1 MNYKYFLIL
10 SLIATWISIQPF
22 LNKFISQL
30 GNDIISSTNLSIMTM
45 VVRLLYDF
53 HYIYKKGNSDAT
65 LQSTNWK
72 YYFVFLIIIFGQ
84 TMIDGIVF
92 SKFDDI
98 ALSSDNYITYIQ
110 SGTIVL
116 TYIFSQFHKMKRY
129 DVISIVAM
137 VSAMFLIV

>member
-1 MNYKYFLIL
+1 
-10 SLIATWISIQPF
+10 
-22 LNKFISQL
+22 
-30 GNDIISSTNLSIMTM
+30 
-45 VVRLLYDF
+45 
-53 HYIYKKGNSDAT
+53 
-65 LQSTNWK
+65 
-72 YYFVFLIIIFGQ
+72 
-84 TMIDGIVF
+84 MIDGIVF